1 MSSLSSEAALALAAV
16 RNVSG
21 AQAAPYCGS
30 RSKLDLQSK
39 LLISLTTQRA
49 ASIFAAGIRSGK
61 QM

>member
-16 RNVSG
+16 RNASG
-21 AQAAPYCGS
+21 AQAPYCGS

-39 LLISLTTQRA
+39 LLISLSTQRA